1 MQEMG
6 TQTQRHHLYHKMS
19 AAFTHPLCS
28 PAGIK
33 ERLSLFG
40 LTPNKALGQN
50 FLADEGLRNAL
61 IAAMDI
67 DVLPVLEIGPGLGA
81 LTEGLLQRA
90 KAVAAVEK
98 DASMVRVLQETLPSP
113 KLTLVEGDILKTDL
127 AALHQALGGG
137 PLAVAGNL
145 PYYITTPIVL
155 MLLKCALPIAS
166 MTLMLQQEAAER
178 FFAKPNDRV
187 YGPLTVAAQCGYT
200 VEEVLKLPP
209 SAYYPQPDVHSAVVR
224 LVSKDVALPEGF
236 SGFLQSVFAMRRK
249 TLLNNL
255 LSASYSRET
264 IREALRVA
272 GLAENV
278 RTEALKPEVLRDL
291 YERLISYKTI

>member
-1 MQEMG
+1 
-6 TQTQRHHLYHKMS
+6 MS
-19 AAFTHPLCS
+19 AAAAFTYPLCS

-33 ERLSLFG
+33 ERLAIFG

-50 FLADEGLRNAL
+50 FLADEGARNAL
-61 IAAMDI
+61 VAAMQVDG
-67 DVLPVLEIGPGLGA
+67 LPVLEIGPGLGA
-81 LTEGLLQRA
+81 LTEGLLLRA

-98 DASMVRVLQETLPSP
+98 DAAMVRVLQETLPSP
-113 KLTLVEGDILKTDL
+113 RLILVEGDILKTNL
-127 AALHQALGGG
+127 AALHQDLGGG

-200 VEEVLKLPP
+200 VEEVIKLPP

-224 LVSKDVALPEGF
+224 LVSKGAALPEGF
-236 SGFLQSVFAMRRK
+236 LSFLQSAFAMRRK

-255 LSASYSRET
+255 LSAGYQRERIQEALQET
-264 IREALRVA
+264 SLPTGVRAEALEPEALRA
-272 GLAENV
+272 MYAHLNRNTG
-278 RTEALKPEVLRDL
+278 EA
-291 YERLISYKTI
+291 

>member
-1 MQEMG
+1 
-6 TQTQRHHLYHKMS
+6 MS

-33 ERLSLFG
+33 ERLSRFG

-50 FLADEGLRNAL
+50 FLADQGARDAL
-61 IAAMDI
+61 IDAMNVDNR
-67 DVLPVLEIGPGLGA
+67 PVLEIGPGLGA

-98 DASMVRVLQETLPSP
+98 DAAMIRVLQETLSSP
-113 KLTLVEGDILKTDL
+113 RLILVEGDILKADI
-127 AALHQALGGG
+127 AALHKELGGG
-137 PLAVAGNL
+137 PLTVAGNL

-155 MLLKCALPIAS
+155 MLLKCALPIAC

-178 FFAKPNDRV
+178 FFAGPADRV
-187 YGPLTVAAQCGYT
+187 YGPLTVAAQCGYD

-224 LVSKDVALPEGF
+224 LVSKCAPLPEGF
-236 SGFLQSVFAMRRK
+236 LSFLQSAFAMRRK

-255 LSASYSRET
+255 LSGYPRET
-264 IREALRVA
+264 IREAMKSANLPE
-272 GLAENV
+272 GV
-278 RTEALKPEVLRDL
+278 RAEALEPQALYSLYSHLNRQDREVKIPLR
-291 YERLISYKTI
+291 

>member
-1 MQEMG
+1 
-6 TQTQRHHLYHKMS
+6 MS
-19 AAFTHPLCS
+19 ADFRHPLCS

-33 ERLSLFG
+33 ERLSRFG

-50 FLADEGLRNAL
+50 FLADEGMRSAL
-61 IAAMDI
+61 VDAMQVDG
-67 DVLPVLEIGPGLGA
+67 LPVVEIGPGLGA
-81 LTEGLLQRA
+81 LTEALLLRA

-98 DASMVRVLQETLPSP
+98 DAAMVRVLKETLSSER
-113 KLTLVEGDILKTDL
+113 LLLIEGDILKTDL
-127 AALHQALGGG
+127 TALHKDLGGG
-137 PLAVAGNL
+137 PFAVAGNL

-178 FFAKPNDRV
+178 FFVKPNDRV

-200 VEEVLKLPP
+200 VEEVIKLPP

-224 LVSKDVALPEGF
+224 LTSKGEALPEGF
-236 SGFLQSVFAMRRK
+236 LPFLQSAFAMRRK

-255 LSASYSRET
+255 LAAGYKRET
-264 IREALRVA
+264 IREALQSA
-272 GLAENV
+272 NLPEGV
-278 RTEALKPEVLRDL
+278 RAEALAPETLHSL
-291 YERLISYKTI
+291 YSHLNHQDREA